1 MGRGVLQPLAI
12 IGNIRNYGQYHT
24 SLFAIFKDRA
34 SFESLVTVALN
45 IQEEKLVY
53 NRLANAY
60 WRNDRG
66 LSRAMLEF
74 VIRPNTST

>member
-1 MGRGVLQPLAI
+1 MGRGVLQPLAN
-12 IGNIRNYGQYHT
+12 IGNIRNYCQYHT
-24 SLFAIFKDRA
+24 SLFAIYKKELA
-34 SFESLVTVALN
+34 LSFETVKF
-45 IQEEKLVY
+45 ITREKVLVY
-53 NRLANAY
+53 NWLANAY